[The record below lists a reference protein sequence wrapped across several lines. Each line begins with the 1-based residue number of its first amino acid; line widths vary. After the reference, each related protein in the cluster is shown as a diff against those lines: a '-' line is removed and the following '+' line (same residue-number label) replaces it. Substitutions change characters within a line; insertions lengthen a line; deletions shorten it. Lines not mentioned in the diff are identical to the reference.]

1 MTNELTSTPLVR
13 LERPTSVA
21 KSDPVKPLD
30 QSHRV
35 AEKAESK
42 EVAEVKV
49 EQVVEELNQAIQNVH
64 RSLQFSVDK
73 ESGKTV
79 IKVVDVDTDEV
90 IREIP
95 PEETRKL
102 AQQISDN
109 MGAFIRTEV

>member
-1 MTNELTSTPLVR
+1 MTTEVTSTPPVR
-13 LERPTSVA
+13 LERFTGVT
-21 KSDPVKPLD
+21 KSESVKPSD
-30 QSHRV
+30 QSHRIPEKEESSKV
-35 AEKAESK
+35 AEIA
-42 EVAEVKV
+42 V
-49 EQVVEELNQAIQNVH
+49 EQVVEELNQAMQNVH

-95 PEETRKL
+95 PEESRKL
-102 AQQISDN
+102 AQQISEN